1 MAITMSRLSPR
12 GLKFR
17 LTELNNNQTL
27 VELGNKSITMNQSII
42 ILSQAWYYWQMDG
55 KHIQEAFPMLPAEHR
70 EFLLSGITPEEWN
83 EIFAEEED

>member
-1 MAITMSRLSPR
+1 
-12 GLKFR
+12 
-17 LTELNNNQTL
+17 
-27 VELGNKSITMNQSII
+27 MNQSII

-70 EFLLSGITPEEWN
+70 EFLLSGITPSEWN